1 MGKKEQAGPQVPT
14 VAEGEFM
21 MAREAV
27 IVAGARTAVGR
38 AKRGTLTWY
47 RPEDMAKAVVEA
59 AWERAGGLDKSL
71 VDDIV
76 IGCAFP
82 EGSQG
87 LNMARPIGL
96 YAGFP
101 DSVPAMTVNRFCS
114 SGLQTIA
121 QSCERII
128 AGGADIIIAGGV
140 ESMSMVPM
148 TGFRISP
155 HPVLVEEM
163 PEVYVSMGQT
173 AENVA
178 REFKVSRED
187 MDAFAYRSHQ
197 RAAAAQDEGKFDE
210 EIVPLEVVTRTREG
224 ETKVVFKKDELVRRD
239 TSMEALAKLRPAFAP
254 DGSVTAGN
262 SSPLSDGAAAVVIMS
277 AEKAEELGLQPWM
290 RFVGHAVVG
299 VPPEIMGIGPVKAIP
314 KVTGRFGVKL
324 EDIDLIELNEAFAS
338 QSLAVIRELGLDEA
352 RVNVNGG
359 AIALGHP
366 LGATGAKLT
375 VQIMHEARRQKAKYV
390 MVTMCIGGGMG
401 AAGIFENLL
410 L

>member
-1 MGKKEQAGPQVPT
+1 
-14 VAEGEFM
+14 

-38 AKRGTLTWY
+38 AKRGTLQCY
-47 RPEDMAKAVVEA
+47 RAEDMAKAA
-59 AWERAGGLDKSL
+59 ITSAWERAGDLDKAL
-71 VDDIV
+71 VDDI
-76 IGCAFP
+76 ILGCAFP

-87 LNMARPIGL
+87 LNMARPIAL
-96 YAGFP
+96 HSGFP

-114 SGLQTIA
+114 SGLQSIA

-155 HPVLVEEM
+155 HPTMVDDI
-163 PEVYVSMGQT
+163 PEVYISMGQT

-178 REFKVSRED
+178 RDYKILRED
-187 MDAFAYRSHQ
+187 MDVFAYESH
-197 RAAAAQDEGKFDE
+197 RKAGEAQDQGIFRE
-210 EIVPLEVVTRTREG
+210 EIVPLQVSTTTLDG
-224 ETKVVFKKDELVRRD
+224 ISTSVFAEDELIRRD
-239 TSMEALAKLRPAFAP
+239 TTTEALGRLRPAFSP

-277 AEKAEELGLQPWM
+277 RERAEQLGLKPWM
-290 RFVGHAVVG
+290 RFVGFAVAG
-299 VPPEIMGIGPVKAIP
+299 VPPEVMGIGPIKAIP
-314 KVTGRFGVKL
+314 KVL
-324 EDIDLIELNEAFAS
+324 ERSDLNLGDIDMIELNEAFAS
-338 QSLAVIRELGLDEA
+338 QSLAVIRELEIDST

-375 VQIMHEARRQKAKYV
+375 VQIMHEAKRRKARYV

-401 AAGIFENLL
+401 AAGVFENLL
-410 L
+410 R

>member
-1 MGKKEQAGPQVPT
+1 
-14 VAEGEFM
+14 M

-38 AKRGTLTWY
+38 AKRGTLAWY

-101 DSVPAMTVNRFCS
+101 DAVPAMTVNRFCS

-197 RAAAAQDEGKFDE
+197 RAAAAQDEGRFEE
-210 EIVPLEVVTRTREG
+210 EIVPLDVVTRTREG
-224 ETKVVFKKDELVRRD
+224 ETKVIFQKDELVRRD
-239 TSMEALAKLRPAFAP
+239 TSIEALAKLRPAFSP
-254 DGSVTAGN
+254 DGLVTAGN
-262 SSPLSDGAAAVVIMS
+262 SSPLSDGAAAVVVMS
-277 AEKAEELGLQPWM
+277 AEKAEELGVKPWL
-290 RFVGHAVVG
+290 RFVGYAVAG

-314 KVTGRFGVKL
+314 KATQRFGVKL

-338 QSLAVIRELGLDEA
+338 QSLVVVRELGLDEE

-375 VQIMHEARRQKAKYV
+375 VQIMHEARRRKAKYV

-401 AAGIFENLL
+401 AAGIFENLMQ
-410 L
+410 

>member
-1 MGKKEQAGPQVPT
+1 MT
-14 VAEGEFM
+14 
-21 MAREAV
+21 REAV

-38 AKRGTLTWY
+38 AKKGTLKSY
-47 RPEDMAKAVVEA
+47 RPEDMARNAVEEA
-59 AWERAGGLDKSL
+59 WKRAGDLDKEI

-87 LNMARPIGL
+87 LNVGRSIAL

-101 DSVPAMTVNRFCS
+101 DSVPGMTVNRFCS

-155 HPVLVEEM
+155 HPDLVVDM
-163 PEVYVSMGQT
+163 PEAYVSMGQT
-173 AENVA
+173 AENVVA
-178 REFKVSRED
+178 EYGISREA
-187 MDAFAYRSHQ
+187 MDQFAYDSH
-197 RAAAAQDEGKFDE
+197 RKAADAQDSGVFEE
-210 EIVPLEVVTRTREG
+210 EIVPLEVTTATTEKTETVTF
-224 ETKVVFKKDELVRRD
+224 ETDELVRRD
-239 TSMEALAKLRPAFAP
+239 TTLEALAKLRPAFAP

-262 SSPLSDGAAAVVIMS
+262 SSPLSDGAAAVVVMS
-277 AEKAEELGLQPWM
+277 AEKAEELKLEPWM
-290 RFVGHAVVG
+290 RFVGYSVAG
-299 VPPEIMGIGPVKAIP
+299 VPPEIMGIAPIKAVP
-314 KVTGRFGVKL
+314 KVLDRYAMKL
-324 EDIDLIELNEAFAS
+324 DDMDLIELNEAFAS
-338 QSLAVIRELGLDEA
+338 QSLAVIRNLELDTDKL
-352 RVNVNGG
+352 NVNGG

-375 VQIMHEARRQKAKYV
+375 VQIMHEAKRRKAKYV

-401 AAGIFENLL
+401 AAGIFENLHQ
-410 L
+410 

>member
-1 MGKKEQAGPQVPT
+1 
-14 VAEGEFM
+14 

-27 IVAGARTAVGR
+27 LVAGARTAVGR
-38 AKRGTLTWY
+38 ANKGTLQYY
-47 RPEDMAKAVVEA
+47 RPEDMARAAIQA
-59 AWERAGGLDKSL
+59 AWERAGGFDKST

-87 LNMARPIGL
+87 LNVARPI
-96 YAGFP
+96 AIHSGFP

-140 ESMSMVPM
+140 ETMSMVPM

-155 HPVLVEEM
+155 HPEMVVEM

-178 REFKVSRED
+178 RKYDVSRED
-187 MDAFAYRSHQ
+187 MDAFAFESQ
-197 RAAAAQDEGKFDE
+197 QKAARAQGAGLFDE
-210 EIVPLEVVTRTREG
+210 EITPLEVTTITREG
-224 ETKVVFKKDELVRRD
+224 EHAVTFDKDELIRKD
-239 TSMEALAKLRPAFAP
+239 TTLEALARLKPAFVP

-262 SSPLSDGAAAVVIMS
+262 SSPLSDGAAAVVVMS
-277 AEKAEELGLQPWM
+277 RERADELGVKPWM
-290 RFVGHAVVG
+290 RFLGYAVAG
-299 VPPEIMGIGPVKAIP
+299 VPPEIMGIGPVKAVP
-314 KVTGRFGVKL
+314 KVLERYGLKL
-324 EDIDLIELNEAFAS
+324 DEIDLIELNEAFAS
-338 QSLAVIRELGLDEA
+338 QSLAVIRTLELDPS

-375 VQIMHEARRQKAKYV
+375 VQIMHEARRRGAGKV

-401 AAGIFENLL
+401 AAGVFENLL
-410 L
+410 Q

>member
-1 MGKKEQAGPQVPT
+1 MT
-14 VAEGEFM
+14 
-21 MAREAV
+21 EAV

-38 AKRGTLTWY
+38 AKRGTLKSF
-47 RPEDMAKAVVEA
+47 RAEDMAKEAVVA
-59 AWERAGGLDKSL
+59 AWERTGDLDKEL

-87 LNMARPIGL
+87 LNMARPVSL

-101 DSVPAMTVNRFCS
+101 SSVPAMTVNRFCS

-155 HPVLVEEM
+155 HLDIVHEV
-163 PEVYVSMGQT
+163 PEVYIAMGLT

-178 REFKVSRED
+178 KQFEVSRED
-187 MDAFAYRSHQ
+187 MDEFAYNSHMK
-197 RAAAAQDEGKFDE
+197 AAKAQENGLFKD
-210 EIVPLEVVTRTREG
+210 EIVPLEVETVTLEG
-224 ETKVVFKKDELVRRD
+224 KQTDTFDTDELVRAD
-239 TSMEALAKLRPAFAP
+239 TTMKALAKLRPAFSP
-254 DGSVTAGN
+254 KGSVTAGN

-277 AEKAEELGLQPWM
+277 DKKAAELGVKPLM
-290 RFVGHAVVG
+290 RYVGFSVAG
-299 VPPEIMGIGPVKAIP
+299 VPPEIMGIGPVEAVP
-314 KVTGRFGVKL
+314 KVLQRFGLKQSEIEL
-324 EDIDLIELNEAFAS
+324 FELNEAFAS
-338 QSLAVIRELGLDEA
+338 QSLAVIRQLELDTDK
-352 RVNVNGG
+352 VNVNGG
-359 AIALGHP
+359 ATALGHP

-375 VQIMHEARRQKAKYV
+375 VQILHEAQRRKAKLV

-401 AAGIFENLL
+401 AAGVFENLN
-410 L
+410 

>member
-1 MGKKEQAGPQVPT
+1 MT
-14 VAEGEFM
+14 
-21 MAREAV
+21 REAV

-38 AKRGTLTWY
+38 AKKGTLKSY
-47 RPEDMAKAVVEA
+47 RPEDMARNAIQA
-59 AWERAGGLDKSL
+59 AWERAGGLDKAL

-87 LNMARPIGL
+87 LNVARSIAL

-101 DSVPAMTVNRFCS
+101 DSVPGMTVNRFCS

-121 QSCERII
+121 QSCERVIS
-128 AGGADIIIAGGV
+128 GGADIIIAGGV

-155 HPVLVEEM
+155 HPELVVEM
-163 PEVYVSMGQT
+163 PESYISMGQT
-173 AENVA
+173 AENVVA
-178 REFKVSRED
+178 EYGVSRED
-187 MDAFAYRSHQ
+187 MDQFAFESH
-197 RAAAAQDEGKFDE
+197 RKAAEAQDEGRFED
-210 EIVPLEVVTRTREG
+210 EIVPLEVTTTELDG
-224 ETKVVFKKDELVRRD
+224 SETATFDTDELVRRD
-239 TSMEALAKLRPAFAP
+239 TTVEALAKLRPAFMP

-262 SSPLSDGAAAVVIMS
+262 SSPLSDGAAAVVVMS
-277 AEKAEELGLQPWM
+277 AEKAEELSLNPWL
-290 RFVGHAVVG
+290 RFVGYAVVG
-299 VPPEIMGIGPVKAIP
+299 VPPEIMGIGPIKAVP
-314 KVTGRFGVKL
+314 KVLDRYSVKM

-338 QSLAVIRELGLDEA
+338 QSLAVIRNLELDPSK
-352 RVNVNGG
+352 VNVNGG

-375 VQIMHEARRQKAKYV
+375 VQIMHEARRRKSKYV

-401 AAGIFENLL
+401 AAGIFENLQL
-410 L
+410 